1 MYIPIVLTNHNG
13 TCTTQGFPGV
23 SLTANGNQ
31 VGAPAER
38 DNASISKA
46 ITLTD
51 GQSAHATL
59 RIVQAGN
66 FESPTCK
73 PTATD
78 AIRVYPPD
86 QKAALT
92 IPNAQYTGC
101 ANNTLKILTISALQ
115 AGDGK

>member
-1 MYIPIVLTNHNG
+1 MLTNHGN

-31 VGAPAER
+31 VGAAAER
-38 DNASISKA
+38 DNASTPKA
-46 ITLTD
+46 ITLAN

-66 FESPTCK
+66 FESSTCK

-92 IPNAQYTGC
+92 ISSAQYTGC
-101 ANNTLKILTISALQ
+101 ANNALKILTISALQ

>member
-1 MYIPIVLTNHNG
+1 MLTNHVN

-31 VGAPAER
+31 VGAAAER
-38 DNASISKA
+38 DNASTSQA
-46 ITLTD
+46 ITLTN

-66 FESPTCK
+66 FESSTCK
-73 PTATD
+73 PTPTD
-78 AIRVYPPD
+78 SIRVYPPD
-86 QKAALT
+86 QKDSLT

-101 ANNTLKILTISALQ
+101 ANTTLKILTISALQ